1 MPKVDKRAK
10 LAQLAALRKAG
21 KKTFDSYEVERV
33 EELYEEVDE
42 DRYKKIVR
50 ERLNQDDFVVD
61 DNGEGY
67 ADDGREDWDRI
78 QQYESDSEDDLPIRG
93 KENKKC
99 EYLALF
105 YTRDRPLILEPQPK
119 SNARRINPS
128 ETQPTGTSASSS
140 PRAPQKLS
148 RNPRYARYQTLG
160 DSQTCF

>member
-1 MPKVDKRAK
+1 MPKADRRAK

-21 KKTFDSYEVERV
+21 KKTFDSYEVEQV

-67 ADDGREDWDRI
+67 ADDGREDWDRV
-78 QQYESDSEDDLPIRG
+78 QQYESDSEDDFPIRG

-99 EYLALF
+99 EYLGLLS
-105 YTRDRPLILEPQPK
+105 TCIPPLILEP
-119 SNARRINPS
+119 
-128 ETQPTGTSASSS
+128 
-140 PRAPQKLS
+140 
-148 RNPRYARYQTLG
+148 
-160 DSQTCF
+160 

>member
-1 MPKVDKRAK
+1 MPKADRRAK

-21 KKTFDSYEVERV
+21 KKTFDSYEVEQV

-67 ADDGREDWDRI
+67 ADDGREDWDRV
-78 QQYESDSEDDLPIRG
+78 QQYQSDSEDDFPTRG

-99 EYLALF
+99 EYLGLLRTYF
-105 YTRDRPLILEPQPK
+105 TSLTPEPQPK

-128 ETQPTGTSASSS
+128 ETQPTGISASSS
-140 PRAPQKLS
+140 PRAPQRPSQK
-148 RNPRYARYQTLG
+148 PR
-160 DSQTCF
+160 

>member
-1 MPKVDKRAK
+1 MPKADRRAK

-21 KKTFDSYEVERV
+21 KKTFDSYEVEQV

-67 ADDGREDWDRI
+67 ADDGREDWDRV
-78 QQYESDSEDDLPIRG
+78 QQYDSYSEDDLPVRG

-99 EYLALF
+99 ECLGLF
-105 YTRDRPLILEPQPK
+105 RTWNAPLTIEPQPR
-119 SNARRINPS
+119 SSVRRINPS
-128 ETQPTGTSASSS
+128 GTRPIEISASSS
-140 PRAPQKLS
+140 PRARQKPSQKL
-148 RNPRYARYQTLG
+148 R
-160 DSQTCF
+160 

>member
-67 ADDGREDWDRI
+67 ADDGREDWDRV
-78 QQYESDSEDDLPIRG
+78 QQYESDSEDDFPIRG

-99 EYLALF
+99 EYLALSPE
-105 YTRDRPLILEPQPK
+105 RIRPLTLGPQPK
-119 SNARRINPS
+119 SNATRINPS

-140 PRAPQKLS
+140 PRALQKLS
-148 RNPRYARYQTLG
+148 RNPR
-160 DSQTCF
+160 

>member
-1 MPKVDKRAK
+1 MPKADRRAK

-21 KKTFDSYEVERV
+21 KKTFDSYEVEQV

-67 ADDGREDWDRI
+67 ADDGREDWDRV
-78 QQYESDSEDDLPIRG
+78 QQYESDSEDDFPTRG

-99 EYLALF
+99 EYLGLLCTWTPPD
-105 YTRDRPLILEPQPK
+105 TRATAKKQREEDQSKRDATDRDISEFFTKGATKAQPK
-119 SNARRINPS
+119 AKVKDQALR
-128 ETQPTGTSASSS
+128 
-140 PRAPQKLS
+140 
-148 RNPRYARYQTLG
+148 
-160 DSQTCF
+160 DSLECS